1 MNDWI
6 VANINNPNFD
16 ISDFKNIAD
25 MSYDNTQLLPANA
38 YLNNKKI
45 REHEMFQDQD
55 GNFNPETFMKFY
67 NYQANKFQ
75 EFYQDSYID
84 TYEYNMWD
92 TRRTK
97 DSKVKNPNFYFLK
110 AGHPD
115 NTGFSQIA
123 NVPIVTVFNPDR
135 TAIGVEG
142 VNVKSDR
149 SKSISELAQNSA
161 IFDTKTGEFLNKTV
175 NDNALFGNKGLFT
188 NIYNYFTSLDD
199 DPLVI
204 AQYDQD
210 VYDANGKL
218 LHQKGEFK
226 YNADGTYYTETLNDR
241 SPIGKQFIS
250 ALDYI
255 TIDDTASN
263 KYDFFDSDGVDKSA
277 TGIIAK
283 NLVSMAPLLIGGPVA
298 WIYGGLFVA
307 KELAKA
313 MPMLADIV
321 TLFGNDVD
329 SPFLN
334 TIAGYGNKF
343 SGSTSEYSRNN
354 LFTLENIGNLISD
367 VALQWGQQKAIL
379 NTIVRLTGGNNKI
392 LTTAH
397 SKAAQFYAN
406 AAKERFING
415 LTGKMALDDVFKY
428 VGTNK
433 IDDIGNLINSGKW
446 METPLGVAS
455 IDKFVEPA
463 KKIIQNRYNIG
474 KNLALAYM
482 SIISNTDVYE
492 SIVHN
497 GGTKKEAAAIA
508 LGSIVGMFSVNKML
522 GLGEAFYDDASS
534 ANRQLFRESA
544 RKSADDIHKELLKT
558 GTVITTKDP
567 KTTLSYIKGG
577 FQAGINAVKNY
588 QGALKEHSVGFWGKA
603 LGEGLEEVSEEL
615 VSDVSRSLGE
625 LAGHLGIA
633 SKKDYGAW
641 ENMAARYS
649 MSLLGGAIGG
659 GMFYGIEAFQ
669 KAGNSSS
676 RKELDQSLIYVLR
689 NHKKEEVLSQLEKDY
704 NSGYEFASKTLSI
717 DTDDKGNFITA
728 DENHKSQNQYVY
740 ERLVESI
747 HQIDQIIKHNQMD
760 LSDSEL
766 FDQMVMSEARFL
778 ALKDFL
784 QDASYVTGYQQE
796 YNNLIEEIKNL
807 SLARQT
813 YNKDH
818 LTEKEQREAKALDEQ
833 LLDAQRRRDDFANGK
848 NSLYYTEKML
858 FAIDTGLNQPFISM
872 NLNQWVRHN
881 YGKDIN
887 SLTESEKETIQPGY
901 EAYKKL
907 NQKDNLTKA
916 FDIYKGMQK
925 QIMPTIEALNEA
937 EILEWYKIS
946 QELSKDSPINQLKN
960 YNSKLNSE
968 SDEDYK
974 NRNTQLEGESD
985 EEFENRRAAR
995 LQAIHDYNNENLQSI
1010 YDTFIK
1016 GRGFIDSHSYRII
1029 LSQLQARKQDV
1040 KQNAIANIL
1049 FRNILKKDVEGAIY
1063 DFDKDI
1069 KVKQGIE
1076 TILKNLKYD
1085 GSNKTEILKEIEKL
1099 LNDNYKKVIEDYYIN
1114 EKSLFEAASFAG
1126 IDTYTYQ
1133 DLFDLMLT
1141 DLDSEVLESFME
1153 ELDNEQSTYINN
1165 LYNQYITY
1173 KSEVDNINQKLTN
1186 EEITSEESEN
1196 LIKALQEN
1204 LPVSLES
1211 PIGMSQKDINYV
1223 IEEYIKQQ
1231 GSAILQY
1238 LEKNLID
1245 SLIHDPWIN
1254 TFNEFES
1261 KLKTDANPV
1270 VQVIKMVRQN
1280 FEESKNLESILQDI
1294 YKQWNEVEN
1303 ISDFE
1308 LNETQEKTLLEINEL
1323 LDYAKAYIYGA
1334 STTSAFSQP
1343 IGHNKSLNEY
1353 VQNHKEA
1360 FKDAEPLPEL
1370 KEDIA
1375 NILLYEIQKYQ
1386 KEAQQWI
1393 KKSSQNKINKT
1404 EKLKNAH
1411 NAITKSRMDFYRAN
1425 SNLTLSDGTNL
1436 LEGIDSLDQA
1446 DNLKNL
1452 VARDNLLYQNFQKAL
1467 TKGWTKEAIL
1477 EELYK
1482 KITNINNINEQIVS
1496 SLNENLKYPQY
1507 TEYDKF
1513 QMLTSILA
1521 VDDIDFYRRQKA
1533 FLETAPKTKDGDTIV
1548 PLTPQEYAQR
1558 IIDAGLRNPDF
1569 INTALEIVQKNS
1581 SDKLPILYNT
1591 SIITGK
1597 GGVGKTQVGIK
1608 ASVHGINTSKIWVS
1622 GPTDDQVNNLQDIL
1636 KGSKGYS
1643 IDQLMEMVTPEY
1655 KSLMEQLNKSKIDPK
1670 YKYAKS
1676 RKLSGSNNVVVDIAD
1691 NFPINTT
1698 MKKEELPEIIVIDE
1712 TTLVPAAVLQVLGKW
1727 AKATGVKIIL
1737 AGDENQGSF
1746 TGIGKSIDR
1755 ETVLAWRTSRL
1766 DISLRDANLQKAKNL
1781 QAVENLLDELRT
1793 STHITENRASQ
1804 LYDTDIPKITFK
1816 YYLDEKELNGE
1827 IITKTI
1833 TNDLLQ
1839 VLQGSKVGYVGKAS
1853 DSLYTELQN
1862 KGINVVLYSEQGV
1875 QGKEF
1880 DYTIINST
1888 WTAPTK
1894 DTSGYEGY
1902 KFLQKL
1908 YTMMSRSR
1916 NGTIFIDNGLS
1927 NIIANSKDTIQ
1938 AYAPSLKEAAKVFN
1952 KFKMDEYNSLD
1963 LDSYTTQEEP
1973 EKVEGSETGSE
1984 GESETDSEG
1993 SEGESGSSEGESG
2006 SESGTEEGSESS
2018 EGSEGESES
2027 PEEGSENDVLEI
2039 EKGLSKEEK
2048 EKAKEKENKREENKK
2063 EQNKVINDFFSS
2075 AMPIRM
2081 YSNVHLLGVKSYKN
2095 EEGKYVWD
2103 NSEDSKQD
2111 VGIFLRPGTTIVEDE
2126 DKDDIVKELLDIKSF
2141 IVFPNNKKH
2150 FLKLSAK
2157 IRTLF
2162 NEQSFDNI
2170 QYYLQVKDD
2179 DSLIGLT
2186 NLDSDKIKIEGKI
2199 FSIVAALKGRD
2210 GVEYKLTLG
2219 TLANPDT
2226 WEANKDNITSAIR
2239 EQLKKDSNLELQ
2251 YYVDHF
2257 TEIVENYRQQLQ
2269 NKARE
2274 NKYYPIAP
2282 PKFTGMTELVFNDSK
2297 GKRLEVR
2304 RLEDPDTKATPW
2316 QKANKYAITSRIVE
2330 VTKEVPGTDLKLGTV
2345 VRYGTTNRLLNSED
2359 LESLYW
2365 EQRKTEGATPEVR
2378 MEVLDNLGVSFRS
2391 LFSKDYMAL
2400 YNLNVKGNIFT
2411 FPFDLEP
2418 TAIRMY
2424 FSIWNFRAN
2433 LKNFLLRLEEWKETN
2448 NITDVDSIAKAD
2460 TELYNTFRKEKGTY
2474 ASDEE
2479 YRKWAKD
2486 KASVDVK
2493 KLWEFNDNLANSV
2506 RQFRLGYADSGV
2518 YVRTLTNINPKDN
2531 AFYKD
2536 IENPRGVYITHN
2548 MAKQYQRVLDKMFS
2562 VFLDK
2567 VIPPPSEKI
2576 TTHISLGDKS
2586 RKYNTWFTGIKKD
2599 RILNLNLQ
2607 SLDDANSIQSVQ
2619 IAIAPTE
2626 TLKAIPVLLVEM
2638 AKYINYYSN
2647 WEDFAS
2653 AYNGSEEREGRFHL
2667 KIGEEDIPY
2676 LEIAKVWDGGMWKSF
2691 ETADIV
2697 PGVREFTDSK
2707 GYTKTMDFR
2716 MNDLWDIMFHGF
2728 IVGSGND
2735 FLSKTNNRATDAYY
2749 KYGIKVDPIMY
2760 TPENNNTGLGVV
2772 ATHRALFGSDINYGF
2787 PIAYVS
2793 LDEYIQ
2799 PVEEAITVTKEHA
2812 EASINTETINV
2823 TDKTWQ
2829 EIINGISS
2837 KSKSSGIIGDE
2848 SNIQNLQ
2855 LLGFAAALNLI
2866 DPLQTYRKINGI
2878 ESLSIDEYLIVT
2890 RKLMD
2895 KGIHTPKKLLE
2906 TLKDRITN
2914 NATLNSLANDLN
2926 IILKNNGL
2934 QELTPKVL
2942 NRNKTVDSLIEVVN
2956 KRLKSY
2962 YEDFFAKGFNDSIFN
2977 LIKNVEIKDGK
2988 IIVHKFSEQEHFPQ
3002 ETEVVEQKRVDDAVR
3017 LTLTSGQIVI
3027 IQHIGEDLR
3036 IESINNP
3043 EIKTNT
3049 SESSTI
3055 TYQDYKD
3062 SILNIVDQYSPGEEI
3077 TFKDVIFDEDYTYD
3091 DFQKAVDNI
3100 FKDIVGEKLN
3110 VAYNKDTI
3118 GRIINRVAKL
3128 IDEDEFTG
3136 HDKLIAGNF
3145 KTAISELNAKYCK
3158 I

>member
-25 MSYDNTQLLPANA
+25 MTYDNTQLLPASV
-38 YLNNKKI
+38 YLNNQKI
-45 REHEMFQDQD
+45 RDNELFKDQD
-55 GNFNPETFMKFY
+55 GNFNSETFMKFY
-67 NYQANKFQ
+67 NYQAHKFQ

-97 DSKVKNPNFYFLK
+97 DSKVKNPNFHFLK

-115 NTGFSQIA
+115 NAGFSQIA

-142 VNVKSDR
+142 VNVRSER
-149 SKSISELAQNSA
+149 SKSISELAQSSA
-161 IFDTKTGEFLNKTV
+161 IFDTKSGEFLDKTV
-175 NDNALFGNKGLFT
+175 NDNALFGNDGLFK
-188 NIYNYFTSLDD
+188 NIYNYFSSLGD

-210 VYDANGKL
+210 VYDDNGKL

-226 YNADGTYYTETLNDR
+226 YNADGTYYTETLNNR

-255 TIDDTASN
+255 TIDGAASN

-277 TGIIAK
+277 SGIIAK

-354 LFTLENIGNLISD
+354 LFTLENIGNLVSD

-379 NTIVRLTGGNNKI
+379 NTITRLTGGSDKV
-392 LTTAH
+392 LSTATT
-397 SKAAQFYAN
+397 KAAKFYADQAQKN
-406 AAKERFING
+406 FING
-415 LTGKMALDDVFKY
+415 LTGKTALDDVFKY

-433 IDDIGNLINSGKW
+433 IDDVGNLINSGKW
-446 METPLGVAS
+446 MNTPLGVAAL
-455 IDKFVEPA
+455 DKYVTPA
-463 KKIIQNRYNIG
+463 KAIIQNRYNIG

-492 SIVHN
+492 SIIHN

-534 ANRQLFRESA
+534 ANRRLFRESA

-567 KTTLSYIKGG
+567 KTVLSYIKGG
-577 FQAGINAVKNY
+577 FQAGINTVKNY
-588 QGALKEHSVGFWGKA
+588 RGALKEHSVGFWGKA

-625 LAGHLGIA
+625 LAGHLGVA
-633 SKKDYGAW
+633 SKTDYGAW

-676 RKELDQSLIYVLR
+676 QKELDQSLIYVLR
-689 NHKKEEVLSQLEKDY
+689 NHKKEELLRQLEKDY

-717 DTDDKGNFITA
+717 DTDGEGNFITT
-728 DENHKSQNQYVY
+728 DKEHKSQNQYVY

-818 LTEKEQREAKALDEQ
+818 LTEKEQREAKALDEK
-833 LLDAQRRRDDFANGK
+833 LLDAQKRRDDFANGK

-887 SLTESEKETIQPGY
+887 DLTESERESIQPGY

-916 FDIYKGMQK
+916 FDIYKGMQQ
-925 QIMPTIEALNEA
+925 QIMPTIEALDET
-937 EILEWYKIS
+937 EILEWHKIA
-946 QELSKDSPINQLKN
+946 QELSKTSPLSQLKN
-960 YNSKLNSE
+960 YNSKLDSE
-968 SDEDYK
+968 SEEGFK
-974 NRNTQLEGESD
+974 NRDTQLEGESD
-985 EEFENRRAAR
+985 EDFENRKAAR
-995 LQAIHDYNNENLQSI
+995 IQAIHDYNNENLQKM
-1010 YDTFIK
+1010 YETFIQ
-1016 GRGFIDSHSYRII
+1016 GRGFIDSHSFRII
-1029 LSQLQARKQDV
+1029 LSHLIARKQDI
-1040 KQNAIANIL
+1040 KQNAISDRLFGNIL
-1049 FRNILKKDVEGAIY
+1049 QKGVEGAIY

-1069 KVKQGIE
+1069 KIKQSIE
-1076 TILKNLKYD
+1076 TALKNLKYD
-1085 GSNKTEILKEIEKL
+1085 GSNKAEILAEVEKI
-1099 LNDNYKKVIEDYYIN
+1099 LNDNYKKVIGAYYID
-1114 EKSLFEAASFAG
+1114 EQALFESADFAG
-1126 IDTYTYQ
+1126 INTYQ
-1133 DLFDLMLT
+1133 ELFNMMLN
-1141 DLDSEVLESFME
+1141 DPNSEILAEFIGQLDEDQQEH
-1153 ELDNEQSTYINN
+1153 IKN
-1165 LYNQYITY
+1165 LYNRYLEY
-1173 KSEVDNINQKLTN
+1173 KSKIDIINQQLTN
-1186 EEITSEESEN
+1186 GDITPEESEN
-1196 LIKALQEN
+1196 LIKILQED
-1204 LPVSLES
+1204 LPILLES
-1211 PIGMSQKDINYV
+1211 QIGMSYDNINQAITEH
-1223 IEEYIKQQ
+1223 IEQQ
-1231 GSAILQY
+1231 GKAILQY
-1238 LEKNLID
+1238 LEKDLID
-1245 SLIHDPWIN
+1245 AIIHDPWIN
-1254 TFNEFES
+1254 IFNEFEN

-1280 FEESKNLESILQDI
+1280 FEESKNLENVLQDI
-1294 YKQWNEVEN
+1294 YKQWNEIEN

-1308 LNETQEKTLLEINEL
+1308 LNDAQEKSLLEINEL

-1334 STTSAFSQP
+1334 STTSAFNQP

-1353 VQNHKEA
+1353 VQHHKKA
-1360 FKDAEPLPEL
+1360 FEDAETLPEL
-1370 KEDIA
+1370 REDVA

-1386 KEAQQWI
+1386 KEAQYWI
-1393 KKSSQNKINKT
+1393 KKSSQNRINKT

-1425 SNLTLSDGTNL
+1425 SNLTLSDSTNL
-1436 LEGIDSLDQA
+1436 LEGIDSLDQT

-1467 TKGWTKEAIL
+1467 AKGWTKEAIL

-1521 VDDIDFYRRQKA
+1521 VDDIDFYKRQKA
-1533 FLETAPKTKDGDTIV
+1533 FLETAPKTKDGDVIV

-1608 ASVHGINTSKIWVS
+1608 ASVHGIDNSKIWVS

-1643 IDQLMEMVTPEY
+1643 IDQLMEIITPEY
-1655 KSLMEQLNKSKIDPK
+1655 KSLMEQLNKDSKIDPK

-1676 RKLSGSNNVVVDIAD
+1676 RKLNRSNNVVVDIAD

-1698 MKKEELPEIIVIDE
+1698 MKKEELPEVIVIDE

-1727 AKATGVKIIL
+1727 AKSTGVKIIL

-1746 TGIGKSIDR
+1746 TGVGKSIDR

-1793 STHITENRASQ
+1793 STHITESRAQQ
-1804 LYDTDIPKITFK
+1804 LYDVDIPKINFK

-1827 IITKTI
+1827 IITNTV
-1833 TNDLLQ
+1833 TNDLLR
-1839 VLQGSKVGYVGKAS
+1839 VLQGSKVGYVGNAS
-1853 DSLYTELQN
+1853 DALYKELQS

-1888 WTAPTK
+1888 WTAPNK

-1916 NGTIFIDNGLS
+1916 KGTIFIDNGLS
-1927 NIIANSKDTIQ
+1927 NIISNSKDTVQ
-1938 AYAPSLKEAAKVFN
+1938 AHAPSLKEAAKVFN
-1952 KFKMDEYNSLD
+1952 KFKMNEYNSLE

-1973 EKVEGSETGSE
+1973 EKVEGSTEE
-1984 GESETDSEG
+1984 DSEG
-1993 SEGESGSSEGESG
+1993 SSE
-2006 SESGTEEGSESS
+2006 ESS
-2018 EGSEGESES
+2018 EKGSEGN
-2027 PEEGSENDVLEI
+2027 PEEDSGNDAQET
-2039 EKGLSKEEK
+2039 EKILSKEEK
-2048 EKAKEKENKREENKK
+2048 EKSEEKEKRREENRK
-2063 EQNKVINDFFSS
+2063 EQNQIINDFFSS

-2095 EEGKYVWD
+2095 DEGKYVWD

-2111 VGIFLRPGTTIVEDE
+2111 VGIFLRPGITIIEDE
-2126 DKDDIVKELLDIKSF
+2126 AKDDIVKELLDIKSF
-2141 IVFPNNKKH
+2141 IIFPNNKE
-2150 FLKLSAK
+2150 LYSKLSV
-2157 IRTLF
+2157 RTRSLF
-2162 NEQSFDNI
+2162 NEQSFNNI

-2186 NLDSDKIKIEGKI
+2186 NLDSDKIKIEGKV
-2199 FSIVAALKGRD
+2199 FSIVVAIKGND

-2226 WEANKDNITSAIR
+2226 WKANKDNITSAIR
-2239 EQLKKDSNLELQ
+2239 EQLKNNPNPELEQ
-2251 YYVDHF
+2251 YVDNF
-2257 TEIVENYRQQLQ
+2257 DDIVENYRQQLQ
-2269 NKARE
+2269 IKAKE

-2282 PKFTGMTELVFNDSK
+2282 PKFTGMTELIFKDSE
-2297 GKRLEVR
+2297 GKRLEIR

-2330 VTKEVPGTDLKLGTV
+2330 VTKEVPGTNLKLGTV

-2365 EQRKTEGATPEVR
+2365 AQRDTEGATPEVR
-2378 MEVLDNLGVSFRS
+2378 MEVLDTLGVSFRS

-2400 YNLNVKGNIFT
+2400 YNLNIKGNVFT

-2424 FSIWNFRAN
+2424 LSIWNFRAN
-2433 LKNFLLRLEEWKETN
+2433 LNNFLLRLEEWKEIN
-2448 NITDVDSIAKAD
+2448 NISDVDSIAKAD
-2460 TELYNTFRKEKGTY
+2460 TELYNKFREEKGTY
-2474 ASDEE
+2474 LPDAE
-2479 YRKWAKD
+2479 YRKWAED
-2486 KASVDVK
+2486 KASTDIK
-2493 KLWEFNDNLANSV
+2493 KLWKFNDDLANSV
-2506 RQFRLGYADSGV
+2506 RQFRLGYADNGV

-2548 MAKQYQRVLDKMFS
+2548 MAIQYQKVLDKMFS

-2567 VIPPPSEKI
+2567 VIPQPSEKI
-2576 TTHISLGDKS
+2576 TTHISLSDKS
-2586 RKYNTWFTGIKKD
+2586 KKYNTWYTGIKKN
-2599 RILNLNLQ
+2599 RVLNLNLQ
-2607 SLDDANSIQSVQ
+2607 SLDDTNAVQSVQ
-2619 IAIAPTE
+2619 IAVAPGE
-2626 TLKAIPVLLVEM
+2626 ALKAIPVLLVEM

-2647 WEDFAS
+2647 WDAFES
-2653 AYNGSEEREGRFHL
+2653 AYTGSEEHEGRFHL

-2676 LEIAKVWDGGMWKSF
+2676 LEIAEAWDGGIWKSY
-2691 ETADIV
+2691 ESADII
-2697 PGVREFTDSK
+2697 PGVRDFTNSK
-2707 GYTKTMDFR
+2707 GITTTMDFR

-2735 FLSKTNNRATDAYY
+2735 FLSKTKNRATDAYY
-2749 KYGIKVDPIMY
+2749 KDGIKADPIMY
-2760 TPENNNTGLGVV
+2760 TPEKNNKGLGVV
-2772 ATHRALFGSDINYGF
+2772 ATHKALFGSDVNYGF

-2799 PVEEAITVTKEHA
+2799 PTEEAITITKEHA
-2812 EASINTETINV
+2812 EASINETINV
-2823 TDKTWQ
+2823 IEKTWQ
-2829 EIINGISS
+2829 DIINGISS

-2855 LLGFAAALNLI
+2855 LLGFAATLGLI
-2866 DPLQTYRKINGI
+2866 KPLKTYRRINGI
-2878 ESLSIDEYLIVT
+2878 ESLNIDEYLKVT
-2890 RKLMD
+2890 KELMD
-2895 KGIHTPKKLLE
+2895 KNIHTPKELLKA
-2906 TLKDRITN
+2906 LKDKINN
-2914 NATLNSLANDLN
+2914 NATLDSLASDFNA
-2926 IILKNNGL
+2926 ILKKNGL
-2934 QELTPKVL
+2934 PELSAKVL
-2942 NRNKTVDSLIEVVN
+2942 SRIKTVDDLITVVN
-2956 KRLKSY
+2956 GRLKSY
-2962 YEDFFAKGFNDSIFN
+2962 YTDFFDKGFIKSIFD
-2977 LIKNVEIKDGK
+2977 IIEKVEIKDGT
-2988 IIVHKFSEQEHFPQ
+2988 IIKHKFSEYKDFPL
-3002 ETEVVEQKRVDDAVR
+3002 ENEVAEQKRVDNAVI
-3017 LTLTSGQIVI
+3017 LILNTGQIVT
-3027 IQHIGEDLR
+3027 IQYIGGELR
-3036 IESINNP
+3036 IVRNNTSKI
-3043 EIKTNT
+3043 ETNT
-3049 SESSTI
+3049 SESSAI
-3055 TYQDYKD
+3055 TFQNLIDH
-3062 SILNIVDQYSPGEEI
+3062 ILNIENWGVLDNSKEPPI
-3077 TFKDVIFDEDYTYD
+3077 TFKDAINIIFDADYTYD
-3091 DFQKAVDNI
+3091 EFKKAVDGI
-3100 FKDIVGEKLN
+3100 FKEIVGVNLQLPCD
-3110 VAYNKDTI
+3110 NKDTVQL
-3118 GRIINRVAKL
+3118 IINRVAK
-3128 IDEDEFTG
+3128 IINEDDFEG
-3136 HDKLIAGNF
+3136 SNKLIAGKF
-3145 KTAISELNAKYCK
+3145 KNAIYKLNEQYCK
-3158 I
+3158 L